1 MSIIDKVNKFIGYP
15 REVDE
20 GYVVS
25 MKRDTYAQGHKDAIE
40 KVCDKL
46 RDLKS
51 AYEKDLDAEPRIYER
66 DIQLCAKI
74 SLIERLIL
82 ELKEE

>member
-1 MSIIDKVNKFIGYP
+1 MSIIDKVNKFIGYT

-25 MKRDTYAQGHKDAIE
+25 LRRDAYAQGYKDAID

-46 RDLKS
+46 RGLKS
-51 AYEKDLDAEPRIYER
+51 AYEKDLDVEPRVYER
-66 DIQLCAKI
+66 HIQLCAKI
-74 SLIERLIL
+74 SLIERLII